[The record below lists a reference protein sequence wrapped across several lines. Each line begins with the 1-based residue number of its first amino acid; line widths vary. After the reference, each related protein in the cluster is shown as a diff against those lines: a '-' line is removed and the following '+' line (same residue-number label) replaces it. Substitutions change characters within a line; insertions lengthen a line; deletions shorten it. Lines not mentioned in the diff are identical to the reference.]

1 MGFLSTLLTDG
12 ENPYHRPF
20 KWLWNIICH
29 PVTFLRLLVPF
40 GWARR
45 TIILLVMQTLDNSM
59 KLGHKRR
66 WWWPFSRLL
75 SSEQEQGRAKVPAY
89 IPQAQAVTKA
99 LAKKTGGIPGNA
111 INEVLLNK
119 GLSAHILGGCVIG
132 PSPDSGVIDGQNRVY
147 GYEGMYVI
155 DGSMIPA
162 NLGVN
167 PSLTITAM
175 AEHAMS
181 HIPPKQGVS

>member
-1 MGFLSTLLTDG
+1 MIRHPLTFVRFLL
-12 ENPYHRPF
+12 
-20 KWLWNIICH
+20 
-29 PVTFLRLLVPF
+29 PF

-45 TIILLVMQTLDNSM
+45 TIILLVMQTLDNSVRVF
-59 KLGHKRR
+59 HKRR
-66 WWWPFSRLL
+66 WWWPFSCALV
-75 SSEQEQGRAKVPAY
+75 SEREQARAKVPAY
-89 IPQAQAVTKA
+89 IPQAQAVTRA

-111 INEVLLNK
+111 INEVLLNR
-119 GLSAHILGGCVIG
+119 GTSAHILGGCVIG

-147 GYEGMYVI
+147 GYKGMYVV

-181 HIPPKQGVS
+181 HIPPKQGSG